1 VETVHALRGGGTQGF
16 RMMGEEFE
24 HALASIPVSVITG
37 FLGSGKTTLLSRLLA
52 DSRMSNAAVI
62 INEFGEVG
70 FDHVLVTSPREDVV
84 LLSSGCLCC
93 SLRGDLVN
101 TLTQLWNERARGEIP
116 TFDRVLV
123 ETTGLAD
130 PAPVL
135 LTLTADENLSHV
147 FHVERVITTVDAVHG
162 LAQLDSN
169 PEAVKQVCVADVLLL
184 TKTDVANADTLAVL
198 RTRLHRLNP
207 IALTRDVVQGEID
220 PEVLFNFAA
229 PGAARTRDFGDLVEQ
244 VDDAHDHDH
253 DHHHHDRPAESHTGI
268 RSFSVVRD
276 IPVTSAGLEVW
287 MGMMGEVQGPNL
299 LRIKGIVNVGG
310 RPIVIQAVQ
319 HMFHPLSELPEWPD
333 DDRRSRIVFITRNV
347 DRERIERTLE
357 ALSMDIAPR
366 AKGEMIDP
374 EEFRQ
379 FVAAASKFR

>member
-1 VETVHALRGGGTQGF
+1 MT
-16 RMMGEEFE
+16 GEDFE
-24 HALASIPVSVITG
+24 RAPASIPVSVITG

-52 DSRMSNAAVI
+52 DPRMNKAAVI

-70 FDHVLVTSPREDVV
+70 LDHVLVTSPREDVV

-116 TFDRVLV
+116 AFDRVLV

-135 LTLTADENLSHV
+135 LTVTADENLSHV

-162 LAQLDSN
+162 LAQLDSH
-169 PEAVKQVCVADVLLL
+169 PEAVKQACVADVLLL
-184 TKTDVANADTLAVL
+184 TKTDVTDADTLAAL
-198 RTRLHRLNP
+198 RARLHRLNP

-220 PEVLFNFAA
+220 PDVLFNFAA
-229 PGAARTRDFGDLVEQ
+229 PGAARTRDFSDLVEQ
-244 VDDAHDHDH
+244 VEDAHNHDQEH
-253 DHHHHDRPAESHTGI
+253 DHHHHDHAAHSHAGI
-268 RSFSVVRD
+268 SSFSVVREE
-276 IPVTSAGLEVW
+276 PVTPAGLEVW
-287 MGMMGEVQGPNL
+287 MGMLGEVQGPNL

-333 DDRRSRIVFITRNV
+333 DDRRSRIVFITRNIE
-347 DRERIERTLE
+347 REQIERTLD
-357 ALSMDIAPR
+357 ALSVDIAPR

-374 EEFRQ
+374 EQFRQ

>member
-1 VETVHALRGGGTQGF
+1 MTGDD
-16 RMMGEEFE
+16 FE
-24 HALASIPVSVITG
+24 RAPASIPVSVITG

-52 DSRMSNAAVI
+52 DPRMNKAAVI

-70 FDHVLVTSPREDVV
+70 LDHVLVTSPRDEVV

-93 SLRGDLVN
+93 SLRGDLLN
-101 TLTQLWNERARGEIP
+101 TLTQLWNERARCEIP
-116 TFDRVLV
+116 SFDRVLV

-135 LTLTADENLSHV
+135 LTVTADERLSEV

-162 LAQLDSN
+162 LDQLDSQ
-169 PEAVKQVCVADVLLL
+169 PEAVKQACVADVLLL
-184 TKTDVANADTLAVL
+184 TKTDVADADALAPM

-220 PEVLFNFAA
+220 PDVLFNFAA

-244 VDDAHDHDH
+244 VEGTHDHDQEHDHKH
-253 DHHHHDRPAESHTGI
+253 DHHHHDHAAESHAGI
-268 RSFSVVRD
+268 RSFSVVREEL
-276 IPVTSAGLEVW
+276 VTPAGLEVW
-287 MGMMGEVQGPNL
+287 MGMLGEVQGPNL
-299 LRIKGIVNVGG
+299 LRIKGIVNIGG

-347 DRERIERTLE
+347 ERERIERTLD

>member
-1 VETVHALRGGGTQGF
+1 MTGD
-16 RMMGEEFE
+16 EFE

-52 DSRMSNAAVI
+52 DPRMSNAAVI

-70 FDHVLVTSPREDVV
+70 LDHVLVTSPREDVV

-116 TFDRVLV
+116 GFDRVLV

-135 LTLTADENLSHV
+135 LTVTADENLSHV

-162 LAQLDSN
+162 LAQLDGN
-169 PEAVKQVCVADVLLL
+169 PEAVKQVCVADFLLL
-184 TKTDVANADTLAVL
+184 TKMDVADANTLTAL
-198 RTRLHRLNP
+198 RTRLRRLNP
-207 IALTRDVVQGEID
+207 IALTLDVVQGEIN

-229 PGAARTRDFGDLVEQ
+229 PGAARTRDVSDLVQQ
-244 VDDAHDHDH
+244 VDDVHDHDH
-253 DHHHHDRPAESHTGI
+253 DHRHRDHAAGSHAGI
-268 RSFSVVRD
+268 RSYSVIRD
-276 IPVTSAGLEVW
+276 KPVTSAGLEVW
-287 MGMMGEVQGPNL
+287 MGMLGEVQGPNL
-299 LRIKGIVNVGG
+299 LRIKGIVNVDG

-319 HMFHPLSELPEWPD
+319 HMFHPLSELPEWPN

-347 DRERIERTLE
+347 ERERIERTLE

>member
-1 VETVHALRGGGTQGF
+1 
-16 RMMGEEFE
+16 MMDDDFE
-24 HALASIPVSVITG
+24 RAPVSIPVSVITG

-52 DSRMSNAAVI
+52 DPRMNKAAVI

-70 FDHVLVTSPREDVV
+70 LDHVLVTSPREDVI

-116 TFDRVLV
+116 VFDRVLV

-162 LAQLDSN
+162 LGQLDSQ
-169 PEAVKQVCVADVLLL
+169 PEAVKQACVADVLLL
-184 TKTDVANADTLAVL
+184 TKTDIADPDTLAAL
-198 RTRLHRLNP
+198 RARLHRLNP
-207 IALTRDVVQGEID
+207 FALTRDVVQGEID
-220 PEVLFNFAA
+220 PDLLFNFAA
-229 PGAARTRDFGDLVEQ
+229 PGAARTRDFSDLVEKAEG
-244 VDDAHDHDH
+244 AHDHEH
-253 DHHHHDRPAESHTGI
+253 DHHHHDHAAESHAGI
-268 RSFSVVRD
+268 RSFSVVREE
-276 IPVTSAGLEVW
+276 PVTFAGLEVW
-287 MGMMGEVQGPNL
+287 INMLGEVRGPNL

-319 HMFHPLSELPEWPD
+319 HMVYPLSELPEWPD
-333 DDRRSRIVFITRNV
+333 DDRRSRIVFITRDV
-347 DRERIERTLE
+347 SREQIERTLD
-357 ALSMDIAPR
+357 ALSLDIAPR
-366 AKGEMIDP
+366 AEGIDP
-374 EEFRQ
+374 DAFRQ

>member
-1 VETVHALRGGGTQGF
+1 MTNDNS
-16 RMMGEEFE
+16 E
-24 HALASIPVSVITG
+24 HAPASLPVSVITG

-52 DSRMSNAAVI
+52 DPRMNKAAVI

-70 FDHVLVTSPREDVV
+70 LDHVLVTSPRDEVI

-116 TFDRVLV
+116 SFDRVLV

-135 LTLTADENLSHV
+135 LTVTADERLSEV

-162 LAQLDSN
+162 LGQLDSQ
-169 PEAVKQVCVADVLLL
+169 PEAVKQACVADVVLL
-184 TKTDVANADTLAVL
+184 TKTDIADPNSLAAL
-198 RTRLHRLNP
+198 RERLHRLNP

-220 PEVLFNFAA
+220 PDLLFNFAA
-229 PGAARTRDFGDLVEQ
+229 PGAARTRDFSGLVEQ
-244 VDDAHDHDH
+244 VEDAHAHEHDH
-253 DHHHHDRPAESHTGI
+253 DHHHHDHAAEPHAGI
-268 RSFSVVRD
+268 HSFSVVREE
-276 IPVTSAGLEVW
+276 PATFAGLEVW
-287 MGMMGEVQGPNL
+287 MGMLGEVRGPNL

-333 DDRRSRIVFITRNV
+333 DDRRSRIVLITRDV
-347 DRERIERTLE
+347 PREQIERTLDV
-357 ALSMDIAPR
+357 LSLDIAPR
-366 AKGEMIDP
+366 AGEFDP
-374 EEFRQ
+374 EAFRQ
-379 FVAAASKFR
+379 FVAAAGKFR

>member
-1 VETVHALRGGGTQGF
+1 MTNDAQHI
-16 RMMGEEFE
+16 
-24 HALASIPVSVITG
+24 SIPVSVITG

-52 DSRMSNAAVI
+52 DPRMANAAVI

-70 FDHVLVTSPREDVV
+70 LDHMLVTAPREDVV

-116 TFDRVLV
+116 AFDRVLV

-135 LTLTADENLSHV
+135 LTVTGDERLSEV

-162 LAQLDSN
+162 LGQLDSQ
-169 PEAVKQVCVADVLLL
+169 PESVKQACVADVLLL
-184 TKTDVANADTLAVL
+184 TKTDVADPATVAAL
-198 RTRLHRLNP
+198 RARLQRLNP
-207 IALTRDVVQGEID
+207 IALTRDVVQGKID
-220 PEVLFNFAA
+220 PDLLFNFAA
-229 PGAARTRDFGDLVEQ
+229 PGQARARDFSHLVEQ
-244 VDDAHDHDH
+244 VEEAHAHHHDHGH
-253 DHHHHDRPAESHTGI
+253 DHHDHITHAGI
-268 RSFSVVRD
+268 QSFSVMREE
-276 IPVTSAGLEVW
+276 PVTAAGLEVW
-287 MGMMGEVQGPNL
+287 MGMLGEVRGPNL

-319 HMFHPLSELPEWPD
+319 HMFHPLSELPDWPD
-333 DDRRSRIVFITRNV
+333 DDRRSRIVFITRDV
-347 DRERIERTLE
+347 SRAQIEKTLD
-357 ALSMDIAPR
+357 ALSLELAPR
-366 AKGEMIDP
+366 AQGIDP
-374 EEFRQ
+374 EAFRQ

>member
-1 VETVHALRGGGTQGF
+1 MTGDD
-16 RMMGEEFE
+16 FE
-24 HALASIPVSVITG
+24 RALASIPVSVITG

-52 DSRMSNAAVI
+52 DPRMNKAAVI

-70 FDHVLVTSPREDVV
+70 LDHVLVTSPRDEVV

-116 TFDRVLV
+116 SFDRVLV

-135 LTLTADENLSHV
+135 LTVTADERLSEV

-162 LAQLDSN
+162 LDQLDSQ
-169 PEAVKQVCVADVLLL
+169 PEAVKQACVADVLLL
-184 TKTDVANADTLAVL
+184 TKTDVADADTLAAL
-198 RTRLHRLNP
+198 RTRLRRLNP

-220 PEVLFNFAA
+220 PDVLFNFAA
-229 PGAARTRDFGDLVEQ
+229 PGAARTRDFSDLVEQ
-244 VDDAHDHDH
+244 VEGAHDHDHEHDHKH
-253 DHHHHDRPAESHTGI
+253 DHHHHDHAAESHAGI

-276 IPVTSAGLEVW
+276 EPVTPAGLEVW
-287 MGMMGEVQGPNL
+287 MGMLGEVQGPNL
-299 LRIKGIVNVGG
+299 LRIKGIVNIGG

-347 DRERIERTLE
+347 ERERIERTLD

-379 FVAAASKFR
+379 FVDAASKFR

>member
-1 VETVHALRGGGTQGF
+1 MTGNNVERAPV
-16 RMMGEEFE
+16 
-24 HALASIPVSVITG
+24 SVPVSVITG

-52 DSRMSNAAVI
+52 DPRMNKAAVI

-70 FDHVLVTSPREDVV
+70 LDHVLVTSPREDVV

-116 TFDRVLV
+116 MFDRVLV

-135 LTLTADENLSHV
+135 LTVTADENLSHV

-162 LAQLDSN
+162 LAQLDSH
-169 PEAVKQVCVADVLLL
+169 PEAVKQACVADVLLS
-184 TKTDVANADTLAVL
+184 TKTDVADADTLAAL
-198 RTRLHRLNP
+198 RARLHRLNP

-220 PEVLFNFAA
+220 PDVLFNFAA
-229 PGAARTRDFGDLVEQ
+229 PGAARTRDFSDLVEQ
-244 VDDAHDHDH
+244 VEDAHNHDHARDHDH
-253 DHHHHDRPAESHTGI
+253 PHHDHAADPHAGI
-268 RSFSVVRD
+268 SSFSIVREE
-276 IPVTSAGLEVW
+276 PVTPAGLEVW
-287 MGMMGEVQGPNL
+287 MGMLGEVQGPNL
-299 LRIKGIVNVGG
+299 LRIKGIVNIGG

-347 DRERIERTLE
+347 ERERIERTLD

-366 AKGEMIDP
+366 AKGDMIDP

>member
-1 VETVHALRGGGTQGF
+1 MTGDNLERAP
-16 RMMGEEFE
+16 
-24 HALASIPVSVITG
+24 ASIPVSVITG

-52 DSRMSNAAVI
+52 DPRMNKAAVI

-70 FDHVLVTSPREDVV
+70 LDHVLVTSPREDVV

-116 TFDRVLV
+116 AFDRVLV

-135 LTLTADENLSHV
+135 LTVTADENLSHV

-162 LAQLDSN
+162 LAQLDSH
-169 PEAVKQVCVADVLLL
+169 PEAVKQACVADVLLL
-184 TKTDVANADTLAVL
+184 TKTDVADADTLAAL
-198 RTRLHRLNP
+198 RARLHRLNP

-220 PEVLFNFAA
+220 PDVLFNFAA
-229 PGAARTRDFGDLVEQ
+229 PGAARTRDFSDLVEQ
-244 VDDAHDHDH
+244 VDGAHDHGHEYDH
-253 DHHHHDRPAESHTGI
+253 DHHHHDHAAESHAGI
-268 RSFSVVRD
+268 SSFSVVREE
-276 IPVTSAGLEVW
+276 PVTPAGLEVW
-287 MGMMGEVQGPNL
+287 MGLLGEVQGPNL
-299 LRIKGIVNVGG
+299 LRIKGIVNIGG

-347 DRERIERTLE
+347 ERERIERTLD